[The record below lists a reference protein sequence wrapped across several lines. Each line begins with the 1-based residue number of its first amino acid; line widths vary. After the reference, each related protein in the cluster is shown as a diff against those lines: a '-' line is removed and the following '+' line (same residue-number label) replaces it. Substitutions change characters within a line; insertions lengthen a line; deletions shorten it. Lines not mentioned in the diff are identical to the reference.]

1 MSDGTSVGV
10 ISLDLVIK
18 NKVQEQLD
26 RISSSIQK
34 GFEKPVEQAAQTAQK
49 VMEQSSKTAEK
60 AVESSAEKME
70 DTQRQAIDECLKNIR
85 KYNKSVESAVMPS
98 AAKPEIVTYKVDTQY
113 DTAKVEAEV
122 DKIAKSITEKSDK
135 AAKKAAESFADFEV
149 PDDKL
154 ERLNLQLDN
163 AAEKMG
169 ILQARYKELQSDLSA
184 AETDE
189 QAAETVA
196 QLNKLESQLISQQN
210 TIDKTKAKISEAENA
225 GVKAMQKYL
234 ETAEKTAKQAAETE
248 RQQMEKARQSAISA
262 YTQTAKGF
270 ETAADS
276 VGLLK
281 QKIELNSK
289 AMQACESEIKRLK
302 AEYAYAGDAFEGEKI
317 VKKLNAAQRKMI
329 SLAETDRKLRNQ
341 LDSVGKSGENVGNS
355 IKKGQEKAWRS
366 VNKTQGIFT
375 KLGKSIKSAAKSV
388 FLMSGAYAVFRGI
401 KSAMETAASSNDEFS
416 KSLNE
421 VKANLSVA
429 FTPIMQSVMP
439 YLNALMSGL
448 ARVTKAVASFMSGLF
463 GTTYKKSLEA
473 AKAAKNASKQAKKTA
488 DEQKRYLASFDAA
501 EVAQDTSSG
510 SSSVSD
516 DDSGVDFDALD
527 SEGDTWAQKL
537 GGSVRK
543 YLTAAFEN
551 VRKKGSE
558 IFGYL
563 GKWAEKSF
571 SPTFKDIWHD
581 LEQESLELAQ
591 IMGGV
596 FGDIKTLAEPLKTYF
611 ESDLTPHLQTVF
623 KTLGNISVGLFDS
636 FNKVFSDIWDIAVF
650 PMIQNFI
657 TTGLPLITQFGTQVW
672 NTLDVLFASVKEIFD
687 ILWSGAVAP
696 VLGFISQLWCDT
708 WQTIS
713 DFWDEWGQPI
723 FDGINTVITTTKD
736 IFLNIWETILQPVFQ
751 HFMELLDIIW
761 TEHLQPLIAEFLDLV
776 GELVTGAMDIYNR
789 FIAPVVTWLVDT
801 LGPVVTKILN
811 GIQDIV
817 GNVIGG
823 ILDSVRGVI
832 KALKGVVQFV
842 SGIFTGN
849 WKKAWQG
856 IKNIFKGVWNALSG
870 IAKTPINLIIGMIN
884 KLTGAVQDAI
894 NWIVDKVNTL
904 SFDVPDW
911 VPGIGGKTFGFDLQP
926 VSIPEIPKL
935 ATGGLA
941 AAPTLAMVGDNPNAR
956 TDPEVIS
963 PLSKLKDM
971 LDGGRIEEV
980 IALLRQIAELLK
992 AIDPVVYATVDRKVL
1007 FEAVVKENN
1016 GYRKRTGASAF

>member
-1 MSDGTSVGV
+1 
-10 ISLDLVIK
+10 
-18 NKVQEQLD
+18 
-26 RISSSIQK
+26 
-34 GFEKPVEQAAQTAQK
+34 
-49 VMEQSSKTAEK
+49 
-60 AVESSAEKME
+60 ME

-85 KYNKSVESAVMPS
+85 KYNKSVENAAMPS

-210 TIDKTKAKISEAENA
+210 TIDKTKAKINECKNAEADA
-225 GVKAMQKYL
+225 AR
-234 ETAEKTAKQAAETE
+234 ETEKTAKKAEGSADKTVRSVDKVKQAVKETAESGRE
-248 RQQMEKARQSAISA
+248 AVEKSVKKTHGAFSKMFRSIKTAMKRVFVMAGILSALKAVRSAIS
-262 YTQTAKGF
+262 
-270 ETAADS
+270 
-276 VGLLK
+276 
-281 QKIELNSK
+281 
-289 AMQACESEIKRLK
+289 
-302 AEYAYAGDAFEGEKI
+302 
-317 VKKLNAAQRKMI
+317 
-329 SLAETDRKLRNQ
+329 
-341 LDSVGKSGENVGNS
+341 
-355 IKKGQEKAWRS
+355 
-366 VNKTQGIFT
+366 
-375 KLGKSIKSAAKSV
+375 SAAT
-388 FLMSGAYAVFRGI
+388 G
-401 KSAMETAASSNDEFS
+401 NDEFS

-543 YLTAAFEN
+543 YLTAAFEK

-571 SPTFKDIWHD
+571 SPTFKDIWKN

-611 ESDLTPHLQTVF
+611 QNDLTPHLQTVF
-623 KTLGNISVGLFDS
+623 KTLGDISVGLFDS
-636 FNKVFSDIWDIAVF
+636 FNKVFSDIWNIAVF
-650 PMIQNFI
+650 PIIQNFI
-657 TTGLPLITQFGTQVW
+657 TTGLPLITQFGTQMW
-672 NTLDVLFASVKEIFD
+672 NSFDVLFASVKEIFD
-687 ILWSGAVAP
+687 TLWSGAVAP

-736 IFLNIWETILQPVFQ
+736 IFLNIWETILQPVF
-751 HFMELLDIIW
+751 
-761 TEHLQPLIAEFLDLV
+761 
-776 GELVTGAMDIYNR
+776 
-789 FIAPVVTWLVDT
+789 
-801 LGPVVTKILN
+801 
-811 GIQDIV
+811 
-817 GNVIGG
+817 
-823 ILDSVRGVI
+823 
-832 KALKGVVQFV
+832 
-842 SGIFTGN
+842 
-849 WKKAWQG
+849 
-856 IKNIFKGVWNALSG
+856 
-870 IAKTPINLIIGMIN
+870 
-884 KLTGAVQDAI
+884 
-894 NWIVDKVNTL
+894 
-904 SFDVPDW
+904 
-911 VPGIGGKTFGFDLQP
+911 
-926 VSIPEIPKL
+926 
-935 ATGGLA
+935 
-941 AAPTLAMVGDNPNAR
+941 
-956 TDPEVIS
+956 
-963 PLSKLKDM
+963 
-971 LDGGRIEEV
+971 
-980 IALLRQIAELLK
+980 
-992 AIDPVVYATVDRKVL
+992 
-1007 FEAVVKENN
+1007 
-1016 GYRKRTGASAF
+1016 

>member
-85 KYNKSVESAVMPS
+85 KYNKSVESAAMPS

-210 TIDKTKAKISEAENA
+210 TIDKTKAKINECKNAEADAAKETEKA
-225 GVKAMQKYL
+225 AKKAEGSADKTVKSVDKVKQAVK
-234 ETAEKTAKQAAETE
+234 ETAESGREAVEKSVKKTHGAFSKMFRSIKTAMKRVFVMAGILSAL
-248 RQQMEKARQSAISA
+248 KAVRSAIS
-262 YTQTAKGF
+262 
-270 ETAADS
+270 
-276 VGLLK
+276 
-281 QKIELNSK
+281 
-289 AMQACESEIKRLK
+289 
-302 AEYAYAGDAFEGEKI
+302 
-317 VKKLNAAQRKMI
+317 
-329 SLAETDRKLRNQ
+329 
-341 LDSVGKSGENVGNS
+341 
-355 IKKGQEKAWRS
+355 
-366 VNKTQGIFT
+366 
-375 KLGKSIKSAAKSV
+375 SAAT
-388 FLMSGAYAVFRGI
+388 G
-401 KSAMETAASSNDEFS
+401 NDEFA

-543 YLTAAFEN
+543 YLTAAFEK

-611 ESDLTPHLQTVF
+611 QNDLTPYLQTVF
-623 KTLGNISVGLFDS
+623 KTLGDISVGLFDS
-636 FNKVFSDIWDIAVF
+636 FNKVFSDIWNIAVF

-687 ILWSGAVAP
+687 TLWSGAVAP

-761 TEHLQPLIAEFLDLV
+761 TEHLQPLIAEFLDFV

-789 FIAPVVTWLVDT
+789 FIAPVVSWLVDT

-832 KALKGVVQFV
+832 KALKGVVQFITGV
-842 SGIFTGN
+842 FTGN

>member
-1 MSDGTSVGV
+1 MADGTSVGV

-34 GFEKPVEQAAQTAQK
+34 GFSKPVEQAAQTAQK

-85 KYNKSVESAVMPS
+85 KYNKSVENAAMPS

-196 QLNKLESQLISQQN
+196 RLNKLESQLISQQN
-210 TIDKTKAKISEAENA
+210 TIDKTKAKINECKNAEADA
-225 GVKAMQKYL
+225 AK
-234 ETAEKTAKQAAETE
+234 ETEKTAKKAEGSADKTVKSVDKVKQAV
-248 RQQMEKARQSAISA
+248 K
-262 YTQTAKGF
+262 
-270 ETAADS
+270 ETA
-276 VGLLK
+276 
-281 QKIELNSK
+281 
-289 AMQACESEIKRLK
+289 ESGRE
-302 AEYAYAGDAFEGEKI
+302 AVEKS
-317 VKKLNAAQRKMI
+317 VKKTHGAFSKMF
-329 SLAETDRKLRNQ
+329 R
-341 LDSVGKSGENVGNS
+341 
-355 IKKGQEKAWRS
+355 
-366 VNKTQGIFT
+366 
-375 KLGKSIKSAAKSV
+375 SIKSAMKRV
-388 FLMSGAYAVFRGI
+388 FVMAGILSALKAVR
-401 KSAMETAASSNDEFS
+401 SAISSAAAGNDEFA

-448 ARVTKAVASFMSGLF
+448 AGVTKAVASFMSGLF
-463 GTTYKKSLEA
+463 GTAYKKSLEA

-510 SSSVSD
+510 GSSVS

-543 YLTAAFEN
+543 YLTAAFEK

-581 LEQESLELAQ
+581 LKQESLELAQ

-611 ESDLTPHLQTVF
+611 QNDLTPHLQTVF
-623 KTLGNISVGLFDS
+623 KTLGDISVGLFDS
-636 FNKVFSDIWDIAVF
+636 FNKVFSDIWNIAVF
-650 PMIQNFI
+650 PIIQNFI
-657 TTGLPLITQFGTQVW
+657 TTGLPLITQFGTQMW

-687 ILWSGAVAP
+687 TLWSGAVAP

-761 TEHLQPLIAEFLDLV
+761 TEHLQPLIAEFLDFV

-789 FIAPVVTWLVDT
+789 FIAPVVSWLVDT
-801 LGPVVTKILN
+801 LGPVVAKILN

-823 ILDSVRGVI
+823 ILDSVRGII

-856 IKNIFKGVWNALSG
+856 IKNIFKGVWDALSG